1 MTNSNM
7 KFVTDIF
14 EESESNI
21 IVFGV
26 DCPQSL
32 REASQLVEPFDFTE
46 QKNLL
51 ENVRIFDAGDFT
63 TEDAENKTGEIVA
76 ASKTPLILA
85 KEHTVTLQSMKA
97 MPAGT
102 KLIVFDAHAD
112 VKDEYEG
119 SKQSHACWL
128 RRFIELNPA
137 NAKRVAIVGVRSG
150 DEEELQFLKSN
161 GILFLTSDEIKN
173 DVQSGKKRLEN
184 FIGDNDGDGN
194 VYISLD
200 MDVFDPSIAPAVK
213 YPEPGGILY
222 SEFLQLIEFLQNRKV
237 VGLDCVEIRPLSEN
251 RITEFLAVK
260 IIFKLLSTF
269 VS

>member
-7 KFVTDIF
+7 KFVTDVF
-14 EESESNI
+14 SEDESNI

-26 DCPQSL
+26 ECPQSL
-32 REASQLVEPFDFTE
+32 REASQLVEPFDITK

-51 ENVRIFDAGDFT
+51 ENAKIFDAGDFT
-63 TEDAENKTGEIVA
+63 IEDAENKVAEIVA
-76 ASKTPLILA
+76 SGKTPLILA
-85 KEHTVTLQSMKA
+85 KEHTVTLQAMKA
-97 MPAGT
+97 MPKQT
-102 KLIVFDAHAD
+102 RLIVFDAHAD

-128 RRFIELNPA
+128 RRWTELDEA

-173 DVQSGKKRLEN
+173 DVQSGKKRLGN
-184 FIGDNDGDGN
+184 FIGDDD

-200 MDVFDPSIAPAVK
+200 VDVFDPSIAPAVK

-222 SEFLQLIEFLQNRKV
+222 REFLQLIEFLQNRKV
-237 VGLDCVEIRPLSEN
+237 VGLDCVEIRPLGEN

-260 IIFKLLSTF
+260 TVFRILGS
-269 VS
+269 V